1 MTSQRIYN
9 KMKKIILIS
18 LLGLMLSA
26 LPAYAAITANSIPTQ
41 GFNPVVEKARIA
53 SRTALKLQ
61 EKNVVSNLQQR
72 AEKEITRRLD
82 FLNQLTTK
90 IGNIK
95 KLSAAQ
101 KTDLQSQI
109 QAQIDG
115 LNALQVKI
123 KADTDNT
130 TLRTDVNSI
139 INNYYIFLF
148 FREKVD
154 MLVAGDKIAATTEN
168 LSQIATKLQSRIN
181 QAQTNGNDVT
191 GLNASLSDM
200 NAKLTDA
207 STQVDAAQAELI
219 PLTAQGYPGNKT
231 TLADARTKIQT
242 AVQDLKASYQDV
254 VSIGQ
259 VLKSL
264 KITNPGASASAH

>member
-26 LPAYAAITANSIPTQ
+26 LPRVRRDYREFHSNPGILTRLWKSKNSFKNRP
-41 GFNPVVEKARIA
+41 KA
-53 SRTALKLQ
+53 SRKKCREQFTA
-61 EKNVVSNLQQR
+61 R

-130 TLRTDVNSI
+130 TLR
-139 INNYYIFLF
+139 
-148 FREKVD
+148 
-154 MLVAGDKIAATTEN
+154 
-168 LSQIATKLQSRIN
+168 
-181 QAQTNGNDVT
+181 NGCQFN
-191 GLNASLSDM
+191 
-200 NAKLTDA
+200 
-207 STQVDAAQAELI
+207 
-219 PLTAQGYPGNKT
+219 
-231 TLADARTKIQT
+231 
-242 AVQDLKASYQDV
+242 
-254 VSIGQ
+254 
-259 VLKSL
+259 
-264 KITNPGASASAH
+264 H